1 MIAPEPQPSASAVQR
16 ANHATSNRVAMSVMG
31 AIFFMWGFITVLNDV
46 LIPHLK
52 SVFTLDYAQVMLVQ
66 FTFFGAYFVM
76 SLPSGKVVSHLGY
89 RRSIILGLVVTG
101 LGALLFLPAAH
112 LQSYATFLFAF
123 FVLASGITL
132 LQVAANPYVS
142 MLGVAQLASSRLNLA
157 QALNSLGT
165 TLAPKLGGLLI
176 LSVGVLGT
184 AELARLPVAQ
194 QLAYKLQQAQI
205 VQGPYL
211 GIAAVLFA
219 LAIIVWLFHLP
230 PVTDADEHADDVRYT
245 FFDALA
251 QARVWLGMAAI
262 FLYVGAEVSIGS
274 FMINYISLPQIGDM
288 AQSRAAGFV
297 SLYWGGAML
306 GRFAGWLLLKRVDA
320 RRLLAVFATIAGAL
334 VLTTM
339 LTHGHVALWSVV
351 AIGLFNSVMFP
362 NIFTLGIQKFGALTG
377 KVSSLLVMAIVGGAV
392 VPLAQGWLADHI
404 GVQQAFVL
412 PLLCYVYIVFYGL
425 KGSRT
430 A

>member
-1 MIAPEPQPSASAVQR
+1 MPTRTASP
-16 ANHATSNRVAMSVMG
+16 RVALNVVT
-31 AIFFMWGFITVLNDV
+31 AIFFMWGFITALNDV

-52 SVFTLDYAQVMLVQ
+52 SMFTLNYTEVMLVQ

-251 QARVWLGMAAI
+251 QARVWLGLAAI